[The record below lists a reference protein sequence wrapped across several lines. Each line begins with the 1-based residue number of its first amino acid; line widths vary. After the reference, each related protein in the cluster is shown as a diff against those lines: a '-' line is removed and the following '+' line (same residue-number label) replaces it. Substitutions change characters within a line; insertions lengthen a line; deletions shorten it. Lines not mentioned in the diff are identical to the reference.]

1 LSESLIVEH
10 TDELS
15 RPRIGYCGR
24 DPTSKLAQN
33 IRWWSREN
41 GGSSQAHLTDNMPIL
56 KHASRA
62 GAIPAKGEPLLR
74 TA

>member
-1 LSESLIVEH
+1 MPSVPTNSAGTASAIA
-10 TDELS
+10 
-15 RPRIGYCGR
+15 G

-33 IRWWSREN
+33 IKVVVLRKWQVIT
-41 GGSSQAHLTDNMPIL
+41 GTLTDNMPIL
-56 KHASRA
+56 EHVSRA